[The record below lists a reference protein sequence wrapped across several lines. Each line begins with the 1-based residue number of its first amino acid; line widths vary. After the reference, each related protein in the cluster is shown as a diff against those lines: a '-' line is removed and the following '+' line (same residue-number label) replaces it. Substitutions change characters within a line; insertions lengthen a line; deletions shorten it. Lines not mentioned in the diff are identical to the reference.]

1 MDNNFDNL
9 VDQAYQDR
17 EPIEDRG
24 SNEELIRIRKIE
36 KELEKELLFLE
47 RKDIQKNLLRLVNEL
62 NLTKRG

>member
-1 MDNNFDNL
+1 MNNNFDNL

>member
-47 RKDIQKNLLRLVNEL
+47 RKYIQKNLLRLVNEL

>member
-1 MDNNFDNL
+1 MEYDIDNL

-36 KELEKELLFLE
+36 KELLFLE

>member
-36 KELEKELLFLE
+36 KELLFLE

>member
-62 NLTKRG
+62 NLT